1 MPHLSMI
8 GLMNRGAAAA
18 ILLTGALAVLAQDAD
33 ELYRVGI
40 RLLSENQPAPAAEA
54 LERCVQLKPDHA
66 AAWKALGVVS
76 AAEGDYERAEK
87 PFRTACELQARL
99 PDACLYYGRTLYL
112 LNRFQAALEVLRR
125 ALKNEPDNP
134 QVHRLMAL
142 SLEALGNTAEAGA
155 AFQKALQA
163 NRGSPPNDDPGID
176 YGVFLYRQGRA
187 EQAVEPLENVLK
199 RHPDAGRA
207 HLELGCVLLALD
219 RLPQAEAHLERAVA
233 LDPKSGRSHLLLGKV
248 YLRLGK
254 DAAGVEQLRQ
264 GSLTV
269 K

>member
-1 MPHLSMI
+1 MI
-8 GLMNRGAAAA
+8 RGATVAM
-18 ILLTGALAVLAQDAD
+18 LLAGACPMLAQDAD
-33 ELYRVGI
+33 ALYREGI
-40 RLLSENQPAPAAEA
+40 RLFSQNQPAPAIEA

-76 AAEGDYERAEK
+76 AAQGDYERAEK
-87 PFRTACELQARL
+87 PFRTACELQPGL

-112 LNRFQAALEVLRR
+112 LNRFQPALAVLR
-125 ALKNEPDNP
+125 ASLKNQPNHP
-134 QVHRLMAL
+134 QIHRLIAL
-142 SLEALGNTAEAGA
+142 SSEALGENGEAA
-155 AFQKALQA
+155 SAFQKAVQL
-163 NRGSPPNDDPGID
+163 NRDSPPNDDPGID
-176 YGVFLYRQGRA
+176 YGVFLYRQGRG

-199 RHPDAGRA
+199 RHPDASRA

-219 RLPQAEAHLERAVA
+219 RLPQAEMHLERAVA
-233 LDPKSGRSHLLLGKV
+233 LDPQSGRSHLLLGKV

-254 DAAGVEQLRQ
+254 DAAGEEQLRQ